1 MDDNSLSIK
10 YKKKFIFDNIHKIDL
25 HDHFI
30 NYININNCPH
40 TDNSNGI
47 FINLNKM
54 ENKTINDL
62 YNMVK
67 GYLINNSKL
76 ETELKKE
83 IIKEELNTIN
93 KEKKNKSIQKN
104 YQTITYN
111 DFNTEESDI
120 INQSKKYK
128 ID

>member
-1 MDDNSLSIK
+1 
-10 YKKKFIFDNIHKIDL
+10 
-25 HDHFI
+25 
-30 NYININNCPH
+30 
-40 TDNSNGI
+40 
-47 FINLNKM
+47 M

-93 KEKKNKSIQKN
+93 KEKKNKSIQEN